1 MIPQMRPVLHR
12 AAAARSHTN
21 HRSTESEG
29 HGGNELSA
37 ADAKPTLEGDIAAT
51 IADEVAR
58 RSEFLML
65 AQRKEA
71 DASELAMDRMR
82 ARFDEQEQERAEL
95 LREWNVM
102 RDMAMEQMKRDNEIM
117 KKWIMLI

>member
-1 MIPQMRPVLHR
+1 MVPQTRPLQLRPSPMR
-12 AAAARSHTN
+12 AARSHDAAAAGE
-21 HRSTESEG
+21 TEHHTAETT
-29 HGGNELSA
+29 SA
-37 ADAKPTLEGDIAAT
+37 TPVEPDIAGT

-58 RSEFLML
+58 RTELVML
-65 AQRKEA
+65 TQRKEI

-82 ARFDEQEQERAEL
+82 AHFDEREQERAEL

-117 KKWIMLI
+117 KKWITLI